1 MSATTTLVGNI
12 TRDLE
17 LRITNG
23 GTPMLSFSI
32 AVNKNKKNT
41 ATGEWEKETSY
52 FDIVAFNENAE
63 NAAQSFAKG
72 THIVVVG
79 RLQQRKYTDK
89 DGNERSK
96 VEVIADEI
104 AATVRWATV
113 QVSRTER
120 VEAGNRATPV
130 APAPNGN
137 RREDYYGEE
146 PF

>member
-17 LRITNG
+17 LRITDG
-23 GTPMLSFSI
+23 GTSMLSFSI
-32 AVNKNKKNT
+32 AVNKNKKNKV
-41 ATGEWEKETSY
+41 TGEWEKETSY

-63 NAAQSFAKG
+63 NAAASFTKG
-72 THIVVVG
+72 NHIVVVG

-89 DGNERSK
+89 DGNERNK

-113 QVSRTER
+113 QVTRVER
-120 VEAGNRATPV
+120 VEAGNRAS
-130 APAPNGN
+130 APARDQN
-137 RREDYYGEE
+137 RRDDYGYNDE